1 MGISLLRT
9 SAGFVIQ
16 SGRMAMP
23 NPLRASFRATVG
35 SLETTR
41 KRIFGVTSLLAP
53 AQPPNSGTDA
63 GVTCEVIRSRRIT

>member
-9 SAGFVIQ
+9 SAGVVIQ

-23 NPLRASFRATVG
+23 NPLRASFRATAG

-41 KRIFGVTSLLAP
+41 KKIFGATIFWPQLNLQTP
-53 AQPPNSGTDA
+53 EPMQ
-63 GVTCEVIRSRRIT
+63 E